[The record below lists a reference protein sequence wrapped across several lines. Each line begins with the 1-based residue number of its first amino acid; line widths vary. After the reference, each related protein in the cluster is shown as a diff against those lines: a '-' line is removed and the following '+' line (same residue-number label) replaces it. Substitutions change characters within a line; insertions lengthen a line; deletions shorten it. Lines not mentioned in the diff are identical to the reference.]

1 MTNLTAGPWSGR
13 YHDGTTWTLTLE
25 EVRAVLIAVPDKP
38 AMCAALGVDQF
49 SDPKADRALQLL
61 RKARLIEYRS
71 GWTRTP
77 LGDAEVAR

>member
-13 YHDGTTWTLTLE
+13 YHGTTWTLTLD

-38 AMCAALGVDQF
+38 AMCAALGVSAF
-49 SDPKADRALQLL
+49 THRKMDRALQLL
-61 RKARLIEYRS
+61 RKARLIAYCEKWR
-71 GWTRTP
+71 RTP